1 MLIVLSPAKSL
12 DLASP
17 LDPQHARHYTT
28 PGFIA
33 QAAELIA
40 VLRDYSPARISE
52 LMDLSDA
59 LSVLNVGRYAHWE
72 LDHAEARPAIMSFNG
87 DVYTGFDA
95 PSLDAAG
102 LEYAQRH
109 VRILSGLYGLLRPLD
124 RMHPYRLEM
133 GTRLANPRGKD
144 LYAFWG
150 ATITEALNRQLAA
163 TGATALVNLAST
175 EYFRSVKPKLLDAPV
190 IEPVFQDWKNG
201 QYKIISFFAKRAR
214 GMMARYAAEHGI
226 TDPERLKA
234 FDVDGYAYDAG
245 ASGPGHWVFR
255 RRQQD

>member
-12 DLASP
+12 DLESP
-17 LDPQHARHYTT
+17 LTTKQHTT
-28 PGFIA
+28 PDFIP
-33 QAAELIA
+33 QAAELIT

-59 LSVLNVGRYAHWE
+59 LARLNVGRYAHWE

-95 PSLDAAG
+95 PSLDAKG
-102 LEYAQRH
+102 LKYAQRH

-124 RMHPYRLEM
+124 QMHPYRLEM
-133 GTRLANPRGKD
+133 GTKLANKGGKD

-150 ATITEALNRQLAA
+150 TAITEALNRQLVETKSA
-163 TGATALVNLAST
+163 ALVNLAST
-175 EYFRSVKPKLLDAPV
+175 EYFKSVKPKLLAAPV
-190 IEPVFQDWKNG
+190 IGPVFQDWKNG

-214 GMMARYAAEHGI
+214 GMMARYATENGI
-226 TDPERLKA
+226 TDPEQLKE
-234 FDVDGYAYDAG
+234 FDVDGYAFDPS
-245 ASGPGHWVFR
+245 ASGDNSWVFR
-255 RRQQD
+255 RRVEE

>member
-12 DLASP
+12 DLESP
-17 LDPQHARHYTT
+17 LSTKQHTT
-28 PGFIA
+28 PEFIP

-52 LMDLSDA
+52 LMHLSDA
-59 LSVLNVGRYAHWE
+59 LSMLNVGRYAHWQP
-72 LDHAEARPAIMSFNG
+72 DHAEARPAVMSFNG

-95 PSLDAAG
+95 PSLDAKG
-102 LEYAQRH
+102 LKYAQRH

-124 RMHPYRLEM
+124 QMHPYRLEM
-133 GTRLANPRGKD
+133 GTKLANKGGKD

-150 ATITEALNRQLAA
+150 TTITEALNRQLAA
-163 TGATALVNLAST
+163 TKSTALVNLAST

-214 GMMARYAAEHGI
+214 GLMARYAAENGI
-226 TDPERLKA
+226 TDPEQLKE
-234 FDVDGYAYDAG
+234 FDVDGYAFDAG
-245 ASGPGHWVFR
+245 VSGDSSWVFR
-255 RRQQD
+255 RRVEG

>member
-12 DLASP
+12 DLESP
-17 LDPQHARHYTT
+17 LTTKQHTT
-28 PGFIA
+28 PEFIP
-33 QAAELIA
+33 QASELIA
-40 VLRDYSPARISE
+40 VLRDYSPARIGE
-52 LMDLSDA
+52 LMHLSDA

-72 LDHAEARPAIMSFNG
+72 SEHAEARPAIMSFNG

-95 PSLDAAG
+95 PSLDAKG
-102 LEYAQRH
+102 LKYAQRH

-144 LYAFWG
+144 LYTFWG
-150 ATITEALNRQLAA
+150 ATITEALNRQLAESKSS
-163 TGATALVNLAST
+163 ALVNLAST

-214 GMMARYAAEHGI
+214 GMMARYATDYAI
-226 TDPERLKA
+226 TDPEQLKE
-234 FDVDGYAYDAG
+234 FDVDGYAFDAN
-245 ASGPGHWVFR
+245 ASGEHSWVFR
-255 RRQQD
+255 RRVEA